1 MSKLSQMMHC
11 STITFIVL
19 AQATCFFCGV
29 NEIAAE
35 TNPRGAVATVHPLA
49 TEAGRRVLQSGGNAV
64 DAAIAAAFT
73 LGVVD
78 CHNSGIGGGCF
89 LVLRLQDGS
98 LIAIDGRETAPR
110 GIDRTLFMKQGKIV
124 PERSRTGPLAVGT
137 PGALAAYVYAAEKYG
152 SLPLKNLLLP
162 AADIAEHGF
171 PIDATFARRIESE
184 RQDILRFAETGKI
197 LLHDDQTP
205 YTAGETLKLPDL
217 AKTYRAI
224 AARGSDWFYRGPFA
238 QQVGAWMKQNNGVLD
253 AEDFAGYQAQQRK
266 PLVSHYRGR
275 TIVGFPPP
283 SSGGIHVAQILN
295 ILSNFDLGDCSQAAF
310 VHLTTEAMKRAFA
323 DRAYWLGDPAFTPV
337 PTGLLSTDYAKR
349 LAEKIDP
356 EKSTV
361 VKQHGNPPAAE
372 EQIFGKHTTHI
383 AAADNEGNWV
393 ALTTTV
399 NTSFGSKIIVPGTG
413 VILNNQMDDFSLA
426 PGVPN
431 AFGLIGAEA
440 NRIEPGKRPL
450 SSMSPTIV
458 LQDGKPILTLG
469 AAGGP
474 KIISQVVLT
483 ILRVVDRG
491 MTLREAVSAP
501 RFHHQW
507 RPDQLF
513 IERATGKW
521 SLRERGIEVL
531 QQYGHTLAPLDYTG
545 ATQCVGYD
553 KDGKLIGIAEP
564 RLP

>member
-1 MSKLSQMMHC
+1 MHC
-11 STITFIVL
+11 STIAFFVL
-19 AQATCFFCGV
+19 AEATCFFCGV

-110 GIDRTLFMKQGKIV
+110 GIDRKLFMKQGKIV

-197 LLHDDQTP
+197 LLRDDQTP

-238 QQVGAWMKQNNGVLD
+238 RQVAAWMQQNNGVLD
-253 AEDFAGYQAQQRK
+253 AEDFASYQAQQRK

-283 SSGGIHVAQILN
+283 SSGGVHVAQILN
-295 ILSNFDLGDCSQAAF
+295 ILSNFDLAGCSQVAF
-310 VHLTTEAMKRAFA
+310 IHHTTEAMKRAFA
-323 DRAYWLGDPAFTPV
+323 DRAFWLGDPAFTPV
-337 PTGLLSTDYAKR
+337 PTGLLSTDYAKS

-483 ILRVVDRG
+483 ILRIVDRG
-491 MTLREAVSAP
+491 MTLREAISAP
-501 RFHHQW
+501 RIHHQW
-507 RPDQLF
+507 RPDKLF

-521 SLRERGIEVL
+521 SLPERGIKVL
-531 QQYGHTLAPLDYTG
+531 QRFGHTLVPLDYTG

-553 KDGKLIGIAEP
+553 NDGILIGIAEP